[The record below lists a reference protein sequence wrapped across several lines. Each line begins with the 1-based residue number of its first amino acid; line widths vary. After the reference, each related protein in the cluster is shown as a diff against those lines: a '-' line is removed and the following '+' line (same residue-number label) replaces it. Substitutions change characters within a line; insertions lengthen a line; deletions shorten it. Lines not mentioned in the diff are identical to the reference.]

1 LYTLTVFLSYNSIA
15 YRMKFGVITFPGSN
29 CDQDMIYVLK
39 NIMGSE
45 VVNLWHKDHDLQ
57 GCDFIVLPGG
67 FSYGDYLRSGAI
79 ARFSPIMQEVIAFAN
94 KGGYVMGICNGFQ
107 ILCESHLLPGALLHN
122 DHQKFN
128 CKNVYLNVQ
137 TTNSLVTSAYK
148 KNDVIQIPIAH
159 GEGRYHADEKTIQ
172 TLFDN
177 DQVLFKYCDQS
188 GNITAES
195 NPNGSHLNIAGVTNS
210 GRNVFGMMPHP
221 ERAADSNLSNTD
233 GKKLFESILQGVLA

>member
-1 LYTLTVFLSYNSIA
+1 
-15 YRMKFGVITFPGSN
+15 MKFGVITFPGSN

-39 NIMGSE
+39 TIMGCE

-79 ARFSPIMQEVIAFAN
+79 ARFSPIMQEVISFAN

-107 ILCESHLLPGALLHN
+107 ILTESHLLPGTLLHN

-128 CKNVYLNVQ
+128 CKNVYLKVQ
-137 TTNSLVTSAYK
+137 TTQSLVTSAYQ
-148 KNDVIQIPIAH
+148 KNDVIKIPIAH
-159 GEGRYHADEKTIQ
+159 GEGRYFADEP
-172 TLFDN
+172 TLQSLMEN
-177 DQVLFKYCDQS
+177 DQVLFKYCDAQ
-188 GNITAES
+188 GNLTDDS
-195 NPNGSHLNIAGVTNS
+195 NPNGSILHIAGVTNA

-221 ERAADSNLSNTD
+221 ERAADENLNNTD
-233 GKKLFESILQGVLA
+233 GKKLFESILQKVLA